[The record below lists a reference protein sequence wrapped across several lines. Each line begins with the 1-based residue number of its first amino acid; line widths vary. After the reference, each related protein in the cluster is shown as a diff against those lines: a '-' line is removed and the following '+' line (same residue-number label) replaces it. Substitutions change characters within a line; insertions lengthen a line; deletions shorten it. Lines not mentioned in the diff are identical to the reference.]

1 MLETSR
7 SGARDQASHEPK
19 RTTGPVRAE
28 RRLDDRI
35 GPVTAAV
42 AAVAWILL
50 TWVSVAVQP
59 PPADPAA
66 APDGLA
72 LLISSVWTILLFASI
87 AGLGLRQRWGLVTT
101 FGGGALMVG
110 ASLYCY
116 TAGHTG
122 VWLAT
127 QLVAGAGLAATGAVL
142 ARNA

>member
-1 MLETSR
+1 MLDTRR
-7 SGARDQASHEPK
+7 SGVRDETAQEK
-19 RTTGPVRAE
+19 RRSGKPVRTE
-28 RRLDDRI
+28 RHLDDRI
-35 GPVTAAV
+35 GPVATAV

-50 TWVSVAVQP
+50 TWISIAVQP

-66 APDGLA
+66 TPDGLA
-72 LLISSVWTILLFASI
+72 LLISSVWTMLLFASI
-87 AGLGLRQRWGLVTT
+87 AGIGLRQRWGLVTT
-101 FGGGALMVG
+101 VGGGVLMVG

-116 TAGHTG
+116 AAGHTG